1 MLLLEHHAFFLF
13 QYEFSFL
20 ANKQDSRIGLIDCQ
34 AFLKDLDLE
43 KQVAEE
49 SG

>member
-1 MLLLEHHAFFLF
+1 MHIFILF
-13 QYEFSFL
+13 QCEFPFL
-20 ANKQDSRIGLIDCQ
+20 ANKPDNRIGPVDFQ

-43 KQVAEE
+43 KQLVEE